1 MKRIQIALLMA
12 GLFAPVNVLAQD
24 GLNPQLYSSIAQQLA
39 EFNINGEANAS
50 ILPSVATENGFGSF
64 IDNPASM
71 GLINISYFNTGLFSN
86 FSEQDN
92 SFFGS
97 SSTFENSS
105 TKLSN
110 MGLIYSVP
118 TNQGSL
124 VVGGGYTLNNRINR
138 TNTIDVYNTRSSIT
152 DSFKDE
158 FSDYNDLA
166 FETYAVDF
174 ADAIQTSLESIFRIG
189 FAPGEFFGIQQ
200 NAEVKQR
207 GTLGEYS
214 IFLASEIQKNLF
226 IGASFGLVYGEYSFD
241 RYFLESDTQNRYDGD
256 FIDVDSQGNG
266 GTDIKD
272 IILEDALD
280 YEVIGAKLRAGLVYK
295 LLPNLN
301 VGASILL
308 PNKLIVTESYESSI
322 TTRLDDDR
330 SPFYDDLSGNF
341 KYTIRNPSQINVGLS
356 LEKING
362 FTVSASTEIK
372 DYRNTK
378 LSLTNNYD
386 DTYSM
391 LELRAQEA
399 VFDSLIASDY
409 KLVANLKAGI
419 KYKSKTGFEIRGGM
433 GFLPGKSSTYTVDK
447 YVVSGGIGLP
457 LSREVFFDVT
467 TQYSAWNDR
476 SILYE
481 YTDSQSGQERFESIN
496 ETISQFNIMVGI
508 KYRF

>member
-1 MKRIQIALLMA
+1 MKRIQIALIMA
-12 GLFAPVNVLAQD
+12 GLFAPVTVLAQD

-39 EFNINGEANAS
+39 EFNISGEANAS
-50 ILPSVATENGFGSF
+50 ILPSVATENGYGSF
-64 IDNPASM
+64 IDNPATM

-86 FSEQDN
+86 YSEQN
-92 SFFGS
+92 SKFFGS
-97 SSTFENSS
+97 SSSFENSTS
-105 TKLSN
+105 KLGN

-118 TNQGSL
+118 TNKGSL

-166 FETYAVDF
+166 FETYAVDYS
-174 ADAIQTSLESIFRIG
+174 DASQTSLESIFRIG
-189 FAPGEFFGIQQ
+189 FAPGDYLGIQQ
-200 NAEVKQR
+200 NAEIKQR
-207 GTLGEYS
+207 GTIGEYS
-214 IFLASEIQKNLF
+214 IFMASEIQKNLF

-241 RYFLESDTQNRYDGD
+241 RYFLESDIQNRYDGD

-272 IILEDALD
+272 IIVEDALD
-280 YEVIGAKLRAGLVYK
+280 HEIIGAKLRAGLVYK
-295 LLPNLN
+295 ILPNLN
-301 VGASILL
+301 IGASILL

-330 SPFYDDLSGNF
+330 TPFSDDLSGNF
-341 KYTIRNPSQINVGLS
+341 KYTIRNPSQINVGFS
-356 LEKING
+356 IEKVNG

-378 LSLTNNYD
+378 LSLDSYDYDNYR
-386 DTYSM
+386 
-391 LELRAQEA
+391 LIELRAEEA
-399 VFDSLIASDY
+399 VFDSLITSDY
-409 KLVANLKAGI
+409 KLVTNLKAGI

-433 GFLPGKSSTYTVDK
+433 GYLPGKSSTYTADK
-447 YVVSGGIGLP
+447 YVFSGGLGLP
-457 LSREVFFDVT
+457 ISREVYLDVT

-476 SILYE
+476 SLLYD